1 MAAKEQYVIDQN
13 GNRTAVLLDL
23 KYYDKLLAALEEIE
37 AIRAYDEAK
46 ASGDEVIPFSRATE
60 EIERRRQ

>member
-23 KYYDKLLAALEEIE
+23 KYYDELLAALEEIE

-46 ASGDEVIPFSRATE
+46 ASGDEVIPFSQAIE
-60 EIERRRQ
+60 EIERQRQ